1 MYDKMY
7 TKNVHIQYIYLQYI
21 RKKPDHY
28 RDGSVLLL
36 ALSGWRQIIFCIHLQ
51 MWICHMRI
59 HDALIISEKGEQ
71 SLKMIFCY
79 LESFVSI
86 LNINKSC
93 EVCLWYFVVVNHAT
107 IVGNLK
113 EISTYVLRSTHC
125 REFLKVGMTSWKFF
139 LK

>member
-1 MYDKMY
+1 
-7 TKNVHIQYIYLQYI
+7 
-21 RKKPDHY
+21 
-28 RDGSVLLL
+28 
-36 ALSGWRQIIFCIHLQ
+36 
-51 MWICHMRI
+51 MRI

-79 LESFVSI
+79 LESFLSI
-86 LNINKSC
+86 FDIINSC

-125 REFLKVGMTSWKFF
+125 REFLKLKMNCAGLTRETRSSCGTLTRRTSRRSGRTTAWRIRYGVPVDRVGPDTG
-139 LK
+139 LKGTGNITGVYIM